1 MTAVALAPVRRWIR
15 RTQASHRERGE
26 RLGNFYFAVLF
37 VLIVG
42 GMLFDRLRAIFW
54 PVEPTFSALAG
65 ASLTAVVTGLL
76 FLAMRRLG
84 PLAIGRPAASW
95 LLTSPVSRRQ
105 LLLPSLRLTALAAL
119 LAGGLGGV
127 LVLGHAGPRPVPGV
141 LFALA
146 ALGGVAVLL
155 VALGAQSGRWWGV
168 VADQVAYLLVAA
180 GLAGLVVDSL
190 WAAPGPLGGWPH
202 IAVLVPLT
210 GVAAVVVVAFFLL
223 RVREIGLTPNHE
235 ILEASQTAGTLADS
249 AFGVEPSFVV
259 DMIERRYWARRRLRS
274 SALWGRLP
282 VLAAQDLRLALR
294 RPRRL
299 LWLLGATTLPALLTH
314 APAWLL
320 AVGVL
325 AGGFVAAGTSTANVR
340 SDAANAFMLRML
352 GMSSRQAVF
361 QRLLVPGVL
370 AALWSLIALALLQV
384 LGALPPGPWW
394 LLGLTLGPVGAV
406 AAVRRARVGF
416 VNNALLPLD
425 TPMGT
430 VSTGP
435 ALASLAGFDALLLGL
450 PAVVAVGTGQPL
462 GPTLVLIQAVA
473 GVLGARAYLSGTTA
487 PDRVPLARG

>member
-1 MTAVALAPVRRWIR
+1 
-15 RTQASHRERGE
+15 
-26 RLGNFYFAVLF
+26 
-37 VLIVG
+37 
-42 GMLFDRLRAIFW
+42 
-54 PVEPTFSALAG
+54 
-65 ASLTAVVTGLL
+65 
-76 FLAMRRLG
+76 
-84 PLAIGRPAASW
+84 
-95 LLTSPVSRRQ
+95 
-105 LLLPSLRLTALAAL
+105 
-119 LAGGLGGV
+119 
-127 LVLGHAGPRPVPGV
+127 
-141 LFALA
+141 
-146 ALGGVAVLL
+146 
-155 VALGAQSGRWWGV
+155 
-168 VADQVAYLLVAA
+168 
-180 GLAGLVVDSL
+180 
-190 WAAPGPLGGWPH
+190 
-202 IAVLVPLT
+202 
-210 GVAAVVVVAFFLL
+210 
-223 RVREIGLTPNHE
+223 
-235 ILEASQTAGTLADS
+235 
-249 AFGVEPSFVV
+249 
-259 DMIERRYWARRRLRS
+259 
-274 SALWGRLP
+274 
-282 VLAAQDLRLALR
+282 
-294 RPRRL
+294 
-299 LWLLGATTLPALLTH
+299 
-314 APAWLL
+314 
-320 AVGVL
+320 VGVL

-370 AALWSLIALALLQV
+370 AALWSLTALALLQV